1 MNSGMNRTRGVRRL
15 AAILAVV
22 ALVAVTAH
30 QVEAQINMPDPSM
43 IAGRALPAPELPD
56 GTVSVR
62 VVREAMGNNI
72 TGQKVSVTAGGT
84 TKGGTTDE
92 QGRAQMSGFPA
103 SSEGTATAT
112 VDGEA
117 LVSQPFQV
125 PAKGGIRIILI
136 SGLKAVAERK
146 AKEQAAEAAAPA
158 VKGTVTIGG
167 DSRIMLEFAD
177 DSLRVFYI
185 LYIVNTARAKV
196 DVGGPLILDL
206 PTEAQSAAVLEGSA
220 PVATARG
227 SRIIITGPFAPGVTP
242 VQIAYGMPHSS
253 SSLTIEQTF
262 PAAMD
267 PLLVLTQKV
276 GGLKVASPQFT
287 EHDEGTAQNGVAY
300 LIGGGRGLPAGGTLT
315 LNLTGLPV
323 HSTTPRN
330 VAIGLVIAI
339 LLAGAW
345 FSFSGEAG
353 GARTRL
359 VERRDTLLGELVKIE
374 EQRRAGKLAGGKYA
388 ARRQRLMA
396 DLERVYGELD
406 GVPGGTGGGEA
417 AA

>member
-1 MNSGMNRTRGVRRL
+1 MTRGTTQRRGAWFIMALLAVALLGESGMRP
-15 AAILAVV
+15 AV
-22 ALVAVTAH
+22 
-30 QVEAQINMPDPSM
+30 AQINMPDPSM

-72 TGQKVSVTAGGT
+72 TGQQVSVTAGGT

-92 QGRAQMSGFPA
+92 QGRAQLTGFPA
-103 SSEGTATAT
+103 SAEGTATTT
-112 VDGEA
+112 VDGET
-117 LVSQPFQV
+117 LVSQPFAV

-136 SGLKAVAERK
+136 SGLQAVAERK

-158 VKGTVTIGG
+158 VKGSVTIGG

-227 SRIIITGPFAPGVTP
+227 SRIIITGPFPPGVTP

-253 SSLTIEQTF
+253 ANLTIEQTF

-267 PLLVLTQKV
+267 QLLVLTQKV
-276 GGLKVASPQFT
+276 GGLQVASPQFT
-287 EHDEGTAQNGVAY
+287 EHDEGTAQNGIAY

-323 HSTTPRN
+323 HSIIPRN
-330 VAIGLVIAI
+330 VAIGLVIVI

-345 FSFSGEAG
+345 FSYTGEAG
-353 GARTRL
+353 GAQKRL
-359 VERRDTLLGELVKIE
+359 AERRDSLLGELVKVE
-374 EQRRAGKLAGGKYA
+374 EQRRAGKLDGAKYA
-388 ARRQRLMA
+388 ARRQRLMT

-406 GVPGGTGGGEA
+406 GQPGGTGGGEA